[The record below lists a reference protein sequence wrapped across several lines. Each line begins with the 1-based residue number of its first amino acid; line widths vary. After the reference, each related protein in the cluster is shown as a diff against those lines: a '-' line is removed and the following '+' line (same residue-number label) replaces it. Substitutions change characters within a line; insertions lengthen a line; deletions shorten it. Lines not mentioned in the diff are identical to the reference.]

1 MKTAIALALA
11 LSVIPA
17 ATQPVSAED
26 ILDLVRKNCSKE
38 LVAVTEVTRNEL
50 KDFTIVKAGSGYLM
64 SGKVSSG
71 RILKCKTNSTGR
83 VIESSFA

>member
-1 MKTAIALALA
+1 MKTAVALVLA
-11 LSVIPA
+11 MSVLPA

-26 ILDLVRKNCSKE
+26 ILDVVRKNCSKE

-71 RILKCKTNSTGR
+71 RTPKCKTNSSGR

>member
-1 MKTAIALALA
+1 VKTAVALVLA
-11 LSVIPA
+11 MSVLPA

-26 ILDLVRKNCSKE
+26 ILDVVRKNCSKE

-71 RILKCKTNSTGR
+71 RTLKCKTNSSGR